1 MSTIITEYRNAVSYA
16 ADNSRMD
23 VEINH
28 PELGLVPYMMDA
40 SVTEPS
46 VDHAA
51 LRALM
56 DTDFTPYVA
65 PTQAEIDAETAKS
78 VRNERNR
85 RLTSEVDPIVTN
97 PLRWADL
104 TTEKQNEWT
113 TYRTDLLNVPQQA
126 GFPNTITWPTKPE

>member
-28 PELGLVPYMMDA
+28 PELGWVPYMMDA

-51 LRALM
+51 LRALI

-65 PTQAEIDAETAKS
+65 PTQAELDAELALELRALRDYKLVT
-78 VRNERNR
+78 
-85 RLTSEVDPIVTN
+85 EVDPLVNN

-104 TTEKQNEWT
+104 TEAKQTEWT
-113 TYRTDLLNVPQQA
+113 TYRTALLNVPQQA
-126 GFPNTITWPTKPE
+126 GFPNTVTWPTKPE